1 MRAIFFLRDGCW
13 IYSIALTFADC
24 NIVRT
29 DGEFN
34 LIGDDMNSA
43 NYNKFPDMAAGS
55 EALTPFSSLIGESV
69 VLIVNIRRC
78 QVPLRC
84 RIMDE
89 SLSDLLI
96 NIEPGWEMNVRKE
109 LILAVEQDMP
119 AGNSRVN

>member
-1 MRAIFFLRDGCW
+1 
-13 IYSIALTFADC
+13 
-24 NIVRT
+24 
-29 DGEFN
+29 
-34 LIGDDMNSA
+34 MNSA
-43 NYNKFPDMAAGS
+43 NYNRFSDMTAGS

-109 LILAVEQDMP
+109 LILAVEQDM
-119 AGNSRVN
+119 AVGNSRVN

>member
-1 MRAIFFLRDGCW
+1 
-13 IYSIALTFADC
+13 
-24 NIVRT
+24 
-29 DGEFN
+29 
-34 LIGDDMNSA
+34 MNSA
-43 NYNKFPDMAAGS
+43 NYDKFPDTTTGS

-84 RIMDE
+84 RIMNE

-119 AGNSRVN
+119 TDNSRIN

>member
-1 MRAIFFLRDGCW
+1 
-13 IYSIALTFADC
+13 
-24 NIVRT
+24 
-29 DGEFN
+29 
-34 LIGDDMNSA
+34 MNSA
-43 NYNKFPDMAAGS
+43 NYNKFLDTATGS

-109 LILAVEQDMP
+109 LILAVEQDMA
-119 AGNSRVN
+119 AGSGQVN